1 MTVRKLFLRQAQYTL
16 QVVYEMAAVAA
27 LVESLG
33 AAFREGFAAACVV
46 AYESRAHKIEEVRK
60 QNLSRSKSQTTTQEH
75 PHRIVRAVLFQK
87 LLCVSTQEAAF
98 LEAVRAQFDTQ
109 VLVSE
114 SWGSWG
120 GAPRPWWWFDE
131 LTIVLI
137 TAEAY

>member
-60 QNLSRSKSQTTTQEH
+60 QNLCRDRNRRHDYTRAPASYR
-75 PHRIVRAVLFQK
+75 VRG
-87 LLCVSTQEAAF
+87 
-98 LEAVRAQFDTQ
+98 
-109 VLVSE
+109 LVSKVAVCFDAG
-114 SWGSWG
+114 GSVSRG
-120 GAPRPWWWFDE
+120 GPR
-131 LTIVLI
+131 TI
-137 TAEAY
+137 